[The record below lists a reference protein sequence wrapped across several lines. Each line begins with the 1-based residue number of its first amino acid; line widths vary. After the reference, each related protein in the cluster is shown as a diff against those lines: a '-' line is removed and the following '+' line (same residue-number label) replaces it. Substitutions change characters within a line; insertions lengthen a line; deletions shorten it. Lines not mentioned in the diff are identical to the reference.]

1 MNTDTTKERAAMDEL
16 EKLKDWIGQK
26 EHGVDY
32 VTPPHVER
40 LAATLDMDGCPREG
54 EAIPLGWHSTLFPRI
69 VRQSQIGPD
78 GHPQRGDFL
87 PPVPLPRRMF
97 AGRRVTFQG
106 DLRVGDRVTRESEIA
121 NVTIKD
127 GRTGKMVFVT
137 VRHSIAS
144 PRGVAVVEEQ
154 DIVYR
159 GEPDPN
165 APKPAPQPAPRTA
178 TWTREFTPDP
188 VVLFRYSA
196 ITFNGHRI
204 HYDHPYVTGVEG
216 YAGLVMNGGLTT
228 LLTCELARAR
238 SPRPPKTMASRNVR
252 PLFVNN
258 PFTVCGEPSAD
269 GASAKLWV
277 SDHEGALALSA
288 EVTFA

>member
-1 MNTDTTKERAAMDEL
+1 MDEL
-16 EKLKDWIGQK
+16 EALKQWIGRK
-26 EHGVDY
+26 ESGVDY

-40 LAATLDMDGCPREG
+40 LAATLDMDSFAREG
-54 EAIPLGWHSTLFPRI
+54 EAMPRGWHATLFPRV

-97 AGRRVTFQG
+97 AGRRVTFHA
-106 DLRVGDRVTRESEIA
+106 DLQVGDRVTRESQIA

-137 VRHSIAS
+137 VRHTIAS
-144 PRGVAVVEEQ
+144 PRGVAIVEEQ

-165 APKPAPQPAPRTA
+165 APKPAPQPAARTA
-178 TWTREFTPDP
+178 TWMRPFTPDP

-196 ITFNGHRI
+196 VTFNGHRI

-216 YAGLVMNGGLTT
+216 YPGLVMNGGLTT
-228 LLTCELARAR
+228 LLTCELARTR
-238 SPRPPKTMASRNVR
+238 SSRPVKTMASRNVR
-252 PLFVNN
+252 PIFVNTT
-258 PFTVCGEPSAD
+258 FTVCGEPAAD
-269 GASAKLWV
+269 GASAKMWV
-277 SDHEGALALSA
+277 ADHEGATSLSA
-288 EVTFA
+288 EITFE